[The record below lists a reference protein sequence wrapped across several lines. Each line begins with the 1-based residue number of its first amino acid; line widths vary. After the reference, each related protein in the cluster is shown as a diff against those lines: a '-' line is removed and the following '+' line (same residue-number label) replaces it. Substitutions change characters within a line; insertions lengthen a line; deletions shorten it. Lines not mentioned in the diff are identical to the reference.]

1 MTSPRIALHPRKT
14 EIQRGRRARP
24 GYGEGRAKREA
35 AKAPL
40 LAQLPDFIPSP
51 ETFDEREN
59 DRIDEWVR
67 SSRADVAERWLRVL
81 RWRRTASPSMRARF
95 IEHWAKLPH
104 SPEYALDLI
113 HRLRH
118 EL

>member
-1 MTSPRIALHPRKT
+1 MTAPRIALHPRKAEVT
-14 EIQRGRRARP
+14 RGRRPRD
-24 GYGEGRAKREA
+24 GYGEKRAKREA
-35 AKAPL
+35 ARAPL
-40 LAQLPDFIPSP
+40 LAQLPDFIPDAQ
-51 ETFDEREN
+51 TFEEREAA
-59 DRIDEWVR
+59 RLEEWVR
-67 SSRADVAERWLRVL
+67 STRADTAERWLRVL